1 MSLVYYVVSV
11 FCRRLVM
18 PLIDHVISE
27 ECSEMKRVIELG
39 SIPLFVYFV
48 LCMDLNFS
56 SKTLGDR

>member
-39 SIPLFVYFV
+39 SITLFCV
-48 LCMDLNFS
+48 LCFMYEPQL
-56 SKTLGDR
+56 